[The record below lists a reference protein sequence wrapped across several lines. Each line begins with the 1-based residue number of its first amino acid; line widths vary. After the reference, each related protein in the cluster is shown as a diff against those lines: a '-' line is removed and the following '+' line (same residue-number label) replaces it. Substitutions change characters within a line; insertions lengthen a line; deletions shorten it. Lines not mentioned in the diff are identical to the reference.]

1 MKCFSVLVLA
11 CVLGA
16 MSGCD
21 KGKEANAK
29 KGAGPGDSPAPS
41 ADKFD
46 ACSLLTNQEI
56 EAVEGSPVNN
66 TKPSA
71 NANGGLRFAQCFY
84 TTAEF
89 SRSVSL
95 AVTLSDSSKGSGR
108 SVRQFWE
115 DTFGK
120 YEKEKKPADPD
131 ADKEKRESLR
141 EQKREG
147 EENEGTPPKKISGV
161 GDDAYWAGN
170 RVGGALYVLKK
181 EVLIRISV
189 GGPDPEQGKIDKC
202 KALAEK
208 ALKRL

>member
-1 MKCFSVLVLA
+1 MKVFPVLLLA
-11 CVLGA
+11 CALGA
-16 MSGCD
+16 IGGCNKSKD
-21 KGKEANAK
+21 ESAK
-29 KGAGPGDSPAPS
+29 QAGVPKNPQVHN

-46 ACSLLTNQEI
+46 ACSLITKQEVESI
-56 EAVEGSPVNN
+56 EGSPVNN
-66 TKPSA
+66 TKASA
-71 NANGGLRFAQCFY
+71 NANSGLRFAQCFY

-95 AVTLSDSSKGSGR
+95 AVTLSDSANGSGR

-115 DTFGK
+115 DTFLK
-120 YEKEKKPADPD
+120 YEKEEKPTDEGADN
-131 ADKEKRESLR
+131 EKRESLR

-147 EENEGTPPKKISGV
+147 EENEGRPPKKISGI

-170 RVGGALYVLKK
+170 RVGGALYVLKND
-181 EVLIRISV
+181 VLVRISV